1 MGARDH
7 GGGREAWGALD
18 LASATLEAT
27 LDGRDPRPDICGGV
41 ANLLAALGVA
51 HVRHL
56 PAAARSWLCLWR
68 VERPGVASVV
78 TLDLPEPVLPTQ
90 PDRRRERGWWQTG
103 AARATVLE
111 WLDQPHLVE
120 LPLAVDGPCR
130 SLMVVGRP
138 DPFSDTDVD
147 ALVAARR
154 LLVAVDRTLEH
165 TPALFVDP
173 DPSTPP
179 ARPADPPPA
188 QRSPVDSLTAR
199 EHEVLTML
207 SEGLL
212 ARSIAQ
218 RLAVSERT
226 VHKHLGNLY
235 KKLDAHDRLL
245 AVRKAEDLGLLPS
258 PRRW

>member
-1 MGARDH
+1 
-7 GGGREAWGALD
+7 LD

-27 LDGRDPRPDICGGV
+27 LDGRDPRPDVCGALASV
-41 ANLLAALGVA
+41 LAARGVA
-51 HVRHL
+51 HVRHV
-56 PAAARSWLCLWR
+56 PAAARTWLCLWR
-68 VERPGVASVV
+68 VEQPGVASVV
-78 TLDLPEPVLPTQ
+78 TLDLPEPLFPAQ
-90 PDRRRERGWWQTG
+90 PDQRRERGWWQTG
-103 AARATVLE
+103 AARSTVLE
-111 WLDQPHLVE
+111 WLDQPHLAE
-120 LPLAVDGPCR
+120 LPLAVDGVTR
-130 SLMVVGRP
+130 SLVVAGRP
-138 DPFSDTDVD
+138 EPFTDAEAD

-154 LLVAVDRTLEH
+154 LLIAVDRVLERH
-165 TPALFVDP
+165 PATSSELAGTAV
-173 DPSTPP
+173 
-179 ARPADPPPA
+179 PPPPPLA
-188 QRSPVDSLTAR
+188 PLDSLTAR